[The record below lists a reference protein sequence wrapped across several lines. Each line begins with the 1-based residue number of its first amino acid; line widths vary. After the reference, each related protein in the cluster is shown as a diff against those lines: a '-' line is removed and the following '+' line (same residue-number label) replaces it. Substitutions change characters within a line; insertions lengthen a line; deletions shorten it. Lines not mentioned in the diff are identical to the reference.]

1 MLISIFQI
9 NVQEIKEQKKKTI
22 PICLVFSY
30 IDILHDT
37 ESENVHTNSFELMK
51 NSGFFYLKSKTKFA
65 AFKKKERKEKLES

>member
-51 NSGFFYLKSKTKFA
+51 NSGFFILKIKQMRPS
-65 AFKKKERKEKLES
+65 KKKEKKT